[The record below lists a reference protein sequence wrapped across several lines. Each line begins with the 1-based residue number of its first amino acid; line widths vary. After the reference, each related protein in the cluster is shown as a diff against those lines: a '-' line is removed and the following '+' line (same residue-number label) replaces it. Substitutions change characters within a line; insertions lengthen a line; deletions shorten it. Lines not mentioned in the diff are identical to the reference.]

1 MASPNDS
8 QHHVIVRGRSENVAN
23 EGICRN
29 ERVALVFAS
38 FSLKKKK
45 KSFPVSYCTK
55 RHPKSQRTKKT
66 QHNHPALSGQTRR
79 TPNPKQLNSRF
90 SFASFLLTQKKRRP
104 PIEEK
109 NLPKNRILSPTP
121 TKIRPPKS
129 TIHFPHPVDTMEN
142 QPNMLRFKALR
153 LTPCPATNS
162 PFSGRNFQRKMLRM
176 GRKIIP
182 GKRIFLKWVILTACF
197 FTQQNPACGEPPKRW
212 MIPHRLSKGIFVAPS
227 RPKGLFHPF
236 HSPYYCYCLYT
247 TITTLW
253 EVFT

>member
-1 MASPNDS
+1 MPERACRSGFCFFFPKEKEEVFPRFVLHETPS
-8 QHHVIVRGRSENVAN
+8 QIPAHQKTHHPSSRPFWAN
-23 EGICRN
+23 
-29 ERVALVFAS
+29 
-38 FSLKKKK
+38 
-45 KSFPVSYCTK
+45 
-55 RHPKSQRTKKT
+55 Q
-66 QHNHPALSGQTRR
+66 R
-79 TPNPKQLNSRF
+79 TPNPKQLNNRF

-142 QPNMLRFKALR
+142 HPNMLRFKALR

-197 FTQQNPACGEPPKRW
+197 FMQQNSACGEPPKRW
-212 MIPHRLSKGIFVAPS
+212 MIPHRLSKGIFVALH